1 MTMNRFTLFA
11 SVAFAFGG
19 TPVLAVP
26 VGDSQALE
34 QRFDALISPADQQQ
48 WLQQMASE
56 PNHVG
61 SPHDKANAEM
71 ELALFKQWGWDAH
84 IEQFDVL
91 YPTPISTTVELVT
104 PQHVVLGGQEPP
116 IPEDPVLT
124 PANLAKALPPYVA
137 FQGDG
142 DVTAPVVYVNYGMP
156 ADYDALA
163 ERGIDVRGKIVL
175 ARYGAGWRGLKP
187 KLAQEHGAVG
197 CLIYSD
203 PADDGYAD
211 SDPYPKGGARPPSG
225 VQRGSVVDMTMY
237 PGDPLTPNI
246 GATPGAKRLTRETAP
261 TILKIPTLPISYSDA
276 SRIIGAM
283 DGPVVTGKA
292 RGDLPMAYHWG
303 GTDAVKVHLAVKSD
317 WSLKPAYD
325 VIATLHGS
333 SRPDEWIVR
342 GNHRDGWVFGASDPL
357 SGQVALMSEA
367 KALGQLYRQG
377 WRPARTIV
385 YASWDAEEP
394 SLLGSTEWVE
404 THADELKRKALLYI
418 NTDSNGR
425 GYLSAEGSQDL
436 QHFVAAAANDV
447 LDPQTGVPV
456 ATRARAR
463 VLADNYSDPAD
474 AKPDLVEN
482 AKSGGDL
489 PMAAVGAGSDYSPF
503 VQHLGIPSINL
514 GFGGEESSGGG
525 SYHSAYDTYYHVM
538 HFDDPGLAYGA
549 ALSKVVGRLVMR
561 SADGSR
567 VPARYSDFARSVS
580 RYTDE
585 VIKLAA
591 DQREKDRALADLRGQ
606 GVFKLAS
613 APTDPTIAPAD
624 KGITPL
630 IDMLPLQ
637 NAVDHLKRAAA
648 AADAVVGRESAL
660 PPATQA
666 RIDAGLA
673 DIDQLLI
680 DPQGLPGRPW
690 YKNLIYA
697 PGTLTG
703 YGAKTLPG
711 VREAIEQRR
720 FDDARTYVT
729 LTAAVIENYADRLD
743 QVAAMGR
750 TTP

>member
-1 MTMNRFTLFA
+1 P
-11 SVAFAFGG
+11 AFAA
-19 TPVLAVP
+19 PP
-26 VGDSQALE
+26 GDSQSLE
-34 QRFDALISPADQQQ
+34 KTFDSLINPSDLQQ
-48 WLQQMASE
+48 WLEQMSSE

-61 SPHDKANAEM
+61 SPHDKANAQM
-71 ELALFKQWGWDAH
+71 QLALFKQWGWDAR

-104 PQHVVLGGQEPP
+104 PEHVVLGGQEPP
-116 IPEDPVLT
+116 IPEDPSTRPEILK
-124 PANLAKALPPYVA
+124 NALPPYVA

-156 ADYDALA
+156 DDYDALA

-187 KLAQEHGAVG
+187 KLAQEHGAIG

-211 SDPYPKGGARPPSG
+211 ADPYPKGGARPPNG

-237 PGDPLTPNI
+237 PGDPLTPGV
-246 GATPGAKRLTRETAP
+246 GATSGAKRLTRETAP
-261 TILKIPTLPISYSDA
+261 TILKIPTLPISYADA
-276 SRIIGAM
+276 SKIIAAL

-292 RGDLPMAYHWG
+292 RGGLPMAYHWG
-303 GTDAVKVHLAVKSD
+303 GSDAVKVHLEVKSD

-325 VIATLHGS
+325 VIATLRGS
-333 SRPDEWIVR
+333 TRPDEWIIR

-357 SGQVALMSEA
+357 SGQVALMAEA

-377 WRPARTIV
+377 WRPDRTIV

-404 THADELKRKALLYI
+404 AHADELRRKALLYI
-418 NTDSNGR
+418 NTDGNGR
-425 GYLSAEGSQDL
+425 GYLYVDGSQDL
-436 QHFVAAAANDV
+436 QHFVASAADDV
-447 LDPQTGVPV
+447 LDPRTGVPV
-456 ATRARAR
+456 SARARAR
-463 VLADNYSDPAD
+463 ILADNYSNSRDS
-474 AKPDLVEN
+474 KPDLVEA
-482 AKSGGDL
+482 AKAGGDV
-489 PMAAVGAGSDYSPF
+489 PMEAVGAGSDYSPF
-503 VQHLGIPSINL
+503 VQHLGIASIDL

-549 ALSKVVGRLVMR
+549 TLSKVVGRLVVR
-561 SADGSR
+561 AADGPR

-580 RYTDE
+580 QYVDQ
-585 VIKLAA
+585 VMKLAD
-591 DQREKDRALADLRGQ
+591 DQREKDRSLADLRQQ
-606 GVFKLAS
+606 GIFKLAS

-624 KGITPL
+624 RGITPL
-630 IDMLPLQ
+630 IDMLALQ
-637 NAVDHLKRAAA
+637 NAADHLKRAASK
-648 AADAVVGRESAL
+648 ADSAIGRADKL
-660 PPATQA
+660 APATRERMNA
-666 RIDAGLA
+666 SLA
-673 DIDQLLI
+673 NIDQLLI
-680 DPQGLPGRPW
+680 DPEGLPGRPW
-690 YKNLIYA
+690 YRNLIYA

-720 FDDARTYVT
+720 WDDARAYVER
-729 LTAAVIENYADRLD
+729 TARVIENYANRLD
-743 QVAAMGR
+743 EVAAMGR
-750 TTP
+750 AAP

>member
-1 MTMNRFTLFA
+1 LKRYALLA
-11 SVAFAFGG
+11 SAAFLLAAAPVAAAPSGAG
-19 TPVLAVP
+19 IEK
-26 VGDSQALE
+26 S
-34 QRFDALISPADQQQ
+34 FDALITPADQQQ
-48 WLQQMASE
+48 WLQTMSSE

-91 YPTPISTTVELVT
+91 YPTPISTTVELVA
-104 PQHVVLGGQEPP
+104 PEHIPLGGQEPP
-116 IPEDPVLT
+116 IPEDPSLT

-137 FQGDG
+137 YQGDG

-156 ADYDALA
+156 DDYDALA
-163 ERGIDVRGKIVL
+163 ARGISVAGKIVL
-175 ARYGAGWRGLKP
+175 ARYGGGWRGLKP

-211 SDPYPKGGARPPSG
+211 GDPYPKGGARPPHG

-237 PGDPLTPNI
+237 PGDPLTPGV
-246 GATPGAKRLTRETAP
+246 GAVPGAKRLTRETAP
-261 TILKIPTLPISYSDA
+261 TILKIPTLPISYADA
-276 SRIIGAM
+276 SKIMAGLQ
-283 DGPVVTGKA
+283 GPVVTGGA
-292 RGDLPMAYHWG
+292 RGGLPLAYHWG

-325 VIATLHGS
+325 VIATLRGS
-333 SRPDEWIVR
+333 VAPDQWIVR
-342 GNHRDGWVFGASDPL
+342 GNHRDGWVFGAADPL
-357 SGQVALMSEA
+357 TGQVALMSEA

-418 NTDSNGR
+418 NTDNNGR
-425 GYLSAEGSQDL
+425 GFLSSEGSQEL
-436 QHFVAAAANDV
+436 QDFVDSAADDV
-447 LDPQTGVPV
+447 LDPQTGVP
-456 ATRARAR
+456 TSERSRANI
-463 VLADNYSDPAD
+463 LAASYANPASVR
-474 AKPDLVEN
+474 PDLVDT

-489 PMAAVGAGSDYSPF
+489 PMGPLGSGSDYSPF
-503 VQHLGIPSINL
+503 VQHLGIASVNL
-514 GFGGEESSGGG
+514 GFGGEDFAGG

-549 ALSKVVGRLVMR
+549 ALSKLVGRLVLR
-561 SADGSR
+561 AADAPR
-567 VPARYSDFARSVS
+567 VPAQYSDFASAVS
-580 RYTDE
+580 TYLDE
-585 VIKLAA
+585 VIKLAS
-591 DQREKDRALADLRGQ
+591 DQRAHDRALADLRREGD
-606 GVFKLAS
+606 FKLAS
-613 APTDPTIAPAD
+613 APMDPTVAPAD

-637 NAVDHLKRAAA
+637 NAVDHLKRAASD
-648 AADAVVGRESAL
+648 ADGVVGRESSL

-666 RIDAGLA
+666 RINAALA
-673 DIDQLLI
+673 NIDQLLI
-680 DPQGLPGRPW
+680 DPAGLPGRPW

-720 FDDARTYVT
+720 WDDARTYVGR
-729 LTAAVIENYADRLD
+729 TAAVIDAYARRLD

-750 TTP
+750 TGS